1 MSQTRD
7 IIGGRERE
15 RERGGGG
22 DDEVLCSWLD
32 FEITGSELF
41 IKCVY
46 INWQPVKVTV

>member
-7 IIGGRERE
+7 MIGGRVRE
-15 RERGGGG
+15 RESGG
-22 DDEVLCSWLD
+22 EILCSWLD